1 MTAKRVKAKAKAPSA
16 SETSQTIA
24 DQTAAFLK
32 AGGSVTQI
40 NTGVS
45 GQTGLGYA
53 KKPEAATAQPAK
65 A

>member
-16 SETSQTIA
+16 SETSDTIA

-32 AGGSVTQI
+32 AGGSVTKI

-45 GQTGLGYA
+45 GQTGLGYS
-53 KKPEAATAQPAK
+53 KKPEAGSTAK

>member
-16 SETSQTIA
+16 RETSNTIA

-32 AGGSVTQI
+32 AGGSVTRI

-53 KKPEAATAQPAK
+53 KKPESTGEQAK